1 MGQRLGEIE
10 LAHADVVI
18 RPRVG
23 QIGAADFD
31 QKNIAMMEGE
41 KAALALLP
49 EIQRKMLEKQQ
60 VLARLH

>member
-1 MGQRLGEIE
+1 
-10 LAHADVVI
+10 VI

-23 QIGAADFD
+23 QIGAADLD